1 MKITQ
6 RRARVRLI
14 NLASGLRLTR
24 VAGGNTEQHRA
35 GGVDYD
41 VLRALFFF
49 GRDLESGTETVSF
62 YLRLCDDVV
71 HTVFPKTVKGY
82 AGTPLELRF
91 TVLVTDGR
99 YR

>member
-14 NLASGLRLTR
+14 NLASGLRLIR
-24 VAGGNTEQHRA
+24 ESLAVIQNSVGP
-35 GGVDYD
+35 V
-41 VLRALFFF
+41 
-49 GRDLESGTETVSF
+49 LESGTEIVSF

-71 HTVFPKTVKGY
+71 LTVFPKTVKGY

-91 TVLVTDGR
+91 TVLV
-99 YR
+99 

>member
-1 MKITQ
+1 MTS
-6 RRARVRLI
+6 
-14 NLASGLRLTR
+14 SGPYFIGP
-24 VAGGNTEQHRA
+24 V
-35 GGVDYD
+35 
-41 VLRALFFF
+41 
-49 GRDLESGTETVSF
+49 LESGTEIVSF

-71 HTVFPKTVKGY
+71 LTVFPKTVKGY

>member
-1 MKITQ
+1 MTS
-6 RRARVRLI
+6 
-14 NLASGLRLTR
+14 SGP
-24 VAGGNTEQHRA
+24 
-35 GGVDYD
+35 Y
-41 VLRALFFF
+41 FF
-49 GRDLESGTETVSF
+49 GRDLESGTEIVSF

-71 HTVFPKTVKGY
+71 LTVFPKTVKGY

>member
-6 RRARVRLI
+6 RRARVGLI

-41 VLRALFFF
+41 VLRPLFF

-71 HTVFPKTVKGY
+71 LTVFPKTVKGY